1 MKSDLELIKNQL
13 LTYGEV
19 SRNWCL
25 REIFCSRLAARIQ
38 DLKRQGWTFETEK
51 RGGDFY
57 YKAMQ
62 VPASEPRVLARG
74 YIDESGIKIEKLN
87 QLTLKI

>member
-1 MKSDLELIKNQL
+1 MKKTQLKMIKDQL

-25 REIFCSRLAARIQ
+25 SKYCSRLGARIN

-51 RGGDFY
+51 RGGDFVY
-57 YKAMQ
+57 IAIQ
-62 VPASEPRVLARG
+62 VPVKDKAAAGFNQIMIDWIEPYVKNK
-74 YIDESGIKIEKLN
+74 IKSN
-87 QLTLKI
+87 